1 MKTHIPLS
9 KSYNDNVNETLPI
22 SPLKSNTSTSALRRP
37 KVLFLVPL
45 FAITICCALLPLS
58 STSRYKMG
66 ARDNRYHG
74 KTLTVSNYTVVQG
87 LFKQSDPEFKDGGY
101 DLLSDSF
108 GLIDQSAERWKD
120 FEKSVFVL

>member
-1 MKTHIPLS
+1 MKTRIRLS
-9 KSYNDNVNETLPI
+9 NSDNDNDTLPI
-22 SPLKSNTSTSALRRP
+22 LPLKSNTSTSTLRRP
-37 KVLFLVPL
+37 NILFVIPL
-45 FAITICCALLPLS
+45 LAITICCALLPFS

-66 ARDNRYHG
+66 ALDSWYHG

-108 GLIDQSAERWKD
+108 GLIDQSAERWKN

>member
-1 MKTHIPLS
+1 MKTHIRLS
-9 KSYNDNVNETLPI
+9 KSDNDNVNETLPI
-22 SPLKSNTSTSALRRP
+22 SPLKANTCTSTLRRP
-37 KVLFLVPL
+37 NILFVIPL
-45 FAITICCALLPLS
+45 LAITICCALLPFS

-66 ARDNRYHG
+66 ALDSWYHG

-108 GLIDQSAERWKD
+108 GLIDQSAERWKN

>member
-1 MKTHIPLS
+1 
-9 KSYNDNVNETLPI
+9 
-22 SPLKSNTSTSALRRP
+22 
-37 KVLFLVPL
+37 
-45 FAITICCALLPLS
+45 
-58 STSRYKMG
+58 MG

-108 GLIDQSAERWKD
+108 GLIDQSAERWKN